1 MTYPPTSARTVLSV
15 RLGADVAA
23 GRPRRGESVVQA
35 VAVECQRMFH
45 VAIRSGDEPP
55 SDMDMHNTIRP
66 VGVLRSVELRPVEV
80 QKATLGALL
89 GRALEQNAH
98 SGRDTAG
105 RKACA
110 QDRHERGGVI
120 VPAGTPPRD
129 VTNER
134 SRRQARQTQAFAAQV
149 RLVGVTSFGRERGKV
164 PTNPRPDP
172 RPDCTSARKP

>member
-1 MTYPPTSARTVLSV
+1 MK
-15 RLGADVAA
+15 
-23 GRPRRGESVVQA
+23 
-35 VAVECQRMFH
+35 
-45 VAIRSGDEPP
+45 PP

-66 VGVLRSVELRPVEV
+66 VGVLRSVELRSTGGSAEGDPRRAV
-80 QKATLGALL
+80 

-105 RKACA
+105 RNACA

-149 RLVGVTSFGRERGKV
+149 RLVGVTSFGREPGKV
-164 PTNPRPDP
+164 PTSPRPDP
-172 RPDCTSARKP
+172 RAGLHQRQETLKPQCPLQRLGADSQHAVPRAGTATAGSR